1 MQDRCQKIGT
11 NLAEKEIVSQSLKRV
26 LDYKKFS
33 SEKPRILIIDTPY
46 FLVKEVISACHKL
59 NWPIYRLRLS
69 DLEKGSN
76 EFIKRLIWALINF
89 KPDFLLTI
97 NHFGFD
103 EEGKL
108 TELLTEFK
116 IPFASWFV
124 DNPFFIL
131 KNYPKQISCY
141 LFIFLWDKSYRKILQ
156 KNGFEN
162 IAILPLATDISRFYP
177 EKFSLNPLASE
188 KCQLSF
194 VGNSMIYG
202 IKKEMAFLASEYKAI
217 KQAENLGKKI
227 GIKKA
232 KTGERVLINF
242 ENSFSL
248 NEDQKIHFW
257 ALTTWKASQIYRIES
272 LKAISKLGLRV
283 YGDPGWKNFK
293 IFSYYRP
300 LNYYTELPY
309 FFNVS
314 EININITS
322 IQMPEAINQRVF
334 DVSACGSFIITD
346 YQKQLEELFCLKEEI
361 VCFRNKDELFEL
373 CKFYLKHPE
382 KRQKKAIKARERVI
396 KEHTYE
402 LRLKNMVKEMKRVF
416 G

>member
-1 MQDRCQKIGT
+1 MPKIGT

-131 KNYPKQISCY
+131 RNYPKTDFLLSLY
-141 LFIFLWDKSYRKILQ
+141 L
-156 KNGFEN
+156 
-162 IAILPLATDISRFYP
+162 
-177 EKFSLNPLASE
+177 SL
-188 KCQLSF
+188 
-194 VGNSMIYG
+194 G
-202 IKKEMAFLASEYKAI
+202 
-217 KQAENLGKKI
+217 
-227 GIKKA
+227 
-232 KTGERVLINF
+232 
-242 ENSFSL
+242 
-248 NEDQKIHFW
+248 
-257 ALTTWKASQIYRIES
+257 
-272 LKAISKLGLRV
+272 
-283 YGDPGWKNFK
+283 
-293 IFSYYRP
+293 
-300 LNYYTELPY
+300 
-309 FFNVS
+309 
-314 EININITS
+314 
-322 IQMPEAINQRVF
+322 
-334 DVSACGSFIITD
+334 
-346 YQKQLEELFCLKEEI
+346 
-361 VCFRNKDELFEL
+361 
-373 CKFYLKHPE
+373 
-382 KRQKKAIKARERVI
+382 
-396 KEHTYE
+396 
-402 LRLKNMVKEMKRVF
+402 
-416 G
+416 